1 MNPGK
6 EAKMLNVMAQVRI
19 PLLDQNDDMMFI

>member
-6 EAKMLNVMAQVRI
+6 ESKMLNVMAQVRI